1 MQLILPWIAAP
12 LFVVV
17 FCVSGFGTR
26 CIDVGLGGRG
36 VEGRGWGPRLPPPGP
51 AGIVEAGHW
60 PFPPKLREEWR
71 VCIAQ
76 SWTPISHI
84 APGGDQGTH
93 PFPDLAPGGDQS
105 HTTGEDLPK
114 RDVSHNGRNHR
125 ESLSQNNCDNGP
137 ALMS

>member
-1 MQLILPWIAAP
+1 MR
-12 LFVVV
+12 LFRSWPPFNCSHVIGTGAINLTLDHCSLDPPCLFFDV
-17 FCVSGFGTR
+17 CAYLLLCLGFGSR

-93 PFPDLAPGGDQS
+93 PFLHMAPRGKGD
-105 HTTGEDLPK
+105 HLT
-114 RDVSHNGRNHR
+114 
-125 ESLSQNNCDNGP
+125 
-137 ALMS
+137 